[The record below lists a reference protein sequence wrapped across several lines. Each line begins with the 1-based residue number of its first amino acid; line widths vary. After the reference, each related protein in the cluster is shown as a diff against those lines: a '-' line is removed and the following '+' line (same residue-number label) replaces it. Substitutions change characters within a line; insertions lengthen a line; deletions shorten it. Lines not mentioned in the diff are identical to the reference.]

1 MNVARALILLAAVSL
16 ATSMSPFSTRAAAQA
31 PPRPAAPALDYEFF
45 KTRVQPIF
53 LAERPGHAR
62 CIACHGSGTPMRLQ
76 ALAGGRNA
84 WTEEES
90 RKNFDVVRRM
100 VVPGSAKSR
109 LLMHPLAEQA
119 GGDFYHNGGKH
130 WTSQNDTEWQTL
142 KAWVMGATAP
152 AARQVRIIQTNSAG
166 DNVHIIDPATN
177 TVVGVIGG
185 IEAGHGAGASPDGS
199 RVYIS
204 DEAESTLDVVDAK
217 SLTFVKKIP
226 LSGHPNNIAVTKDG
240 GRVIVGIADDPG
252 ALDVID
258 TTALKVAKSIPV
270 NGRLHNVYVTPD
282 NKYAVTGS
290 IAGKTINVIDA
301 ASEEP
306 AWTLE
311 MDLGIRPMA
320 FFSNPDGSTRWI
332 FAQLSG
338 FNGFAVVD
346 FATRKEIRRVT
357 NRSASR
363 KDDRAGRFRSLA
375 RNGGDGGSP
384 DAGRVQ
390 PVEQLLVFVLAAGP
404 DAPRKRGTRRQG
416 RGVGDADARRQ
427 DGVRRQPGDQRRFRR
442 RRRVDEGSDAR
453 AGRFRS
459 QEKRDGASPV
469 AARRGDLR
477 VAAGQD
483 GVVGP
488 PRRRSYH
495 RRRVAAGTRLEPR
508 DETGEPGR
516 RPIRSPAGPAAAT
529 RFRCERRLS
538 GGRSARRAG
547 PPLRRPVQHRRVDT
561 DTIAVEGGDR
571 SVQPVNRAAVAA
583 RVRGR
588 GRVCGVEN
596 QRPRGVNG

>member
-1 MNVARALILLAAVSL
+1 MNIARALILLAAVSL
-16 ATSMSPFSTRAAAQA
+16 ATAMSPFSTRAAAQA
-31 PPRPAAPALDYEFF
+31 PPPPRPAAAALDYEFF

-130 WTSQNDTEWQTL
+130 WTSQNDPEWQTV

-217 SLTFVKKIP
+217 SLTVMKKIP
-226 LSGHPNNIAVTKDG
+226 LSGHPNNMAVGKDG
-240 GRVIVGIADDPG
+240 RRVYVGIIQEPG
-252 ALDVID
+252 GVDVID
-258 TTALKVAKSIPV
+258 TASMQRVKTVPTKGTI
-270 NGRLHNVYVTPD
+270 HNAYVTPD
-282 NKYAVTGS
+282 GKFVVAGS
-290 IAGKTINVIDA
+290 IAGQTINVIDA

-320 FFSNPDGSTRWI
+320 FFSNPDGSTKWI

-346 FATRKEIRRVT
+346 FATRKEIRRVK
-357 NRSASR
+357 N
-363 KDDRAGRFRSLA
+363 
-375 RNGGDGGSP
+375 P
-384 DAGRVQ
+384 DL
-390 PVEQLLVFVLAAGP
+390 P
-404 DAPRKRGTRRQG
+404 
-416 RGVGDADARRQ
+416 
-427 DGVRRQPGDQRRFRR
+427 PGKMT
-442 RRRVDEGSDAR
+442 VPEGSDPSHGMAVTADGR
-453 AGRFRS
+453 TLVVCSRLNNYLYSYSLPDLKLLGSAELGGKGAGWVTLTPDGKTAYVANPVTNDVSVVDVASMKEVTRVPVGFVP
-459 QEKRDGASPV
+459 KRN
-469 AARRGDLR
+469 
-477 VAAGQD
+477 
-483 GVVGP
+483 
-488 PRRRSYH
+488 
-495 RRRVAAGTRLEPR
+495 
-508 DETGEPGR
+508 
-516 RPIRSPAGPAAAT
+516 AT
-529 RFRCERRLS
+529 AL
-538 GGRSARRAG
+538 
-547 PPLRRPVQHRRVDT
+547 LQ
-561 DTIAVEGGDR
+561 
-571 SVQPVNRAAVAA
+571 
-583 RVRGR
+583 
-588 GRVCGVEN
+588 
-596 QRPRGVNG
+596 